1 MDHNIYLTIREVQ
14 SRESGQYTV
23 TVCLREINE
32 IQSKFNRVN
41 LTRLQECLLKDGAIY
56 ICLTGWGSHILKF
69 EEICWYEITDLAIK
83 NYYVIKLS
91 TTRATIIEKKE
102 IDVELD
108 WSDIDVKDYL
118 NHENQIVNSSMKVLK
133 NTKIKSVSLSIFKV
147 CSNCQCVNKAEFTAG
162 GNICWLCYE
171 RCQDVEGRLHQKVQ
185 LI

>member
-1 MDHNIYLTIREVQ
+1 MDQKIYLTIREVQ

-41 LTRLQECLLKDGAIY
+41 LIRLQECLLKDEAIY

-83 NYYVIKLS
+83 NYYVIK
-91 TTRATIIEKKE
+91 KE
-102 IDVELD
+102 IDVEVD

-133 NTKIKSVSLSIFKV
+133 IRK
-147 CSNCQCVNKAEFTAG
+147 
-162 GNICWLCYE
+162 
-171 RCQDVEGRLHQKVQ
+171 
-185 LI
+185 